1 MFDYR
6 TGRLETGFFHNP
18 HYFEALEAG
27 TIARRNDNHNQNGC
41 DFNDYD
47 FIDYIQWIESHGTSC
62 MGIQNILG
70 LLRHIDQIMLPKYL
84 PNTIDQECREM
95 RVRYLLNELSEEHW
109 MKRLKVLEK
118 RREKNKEI
126 YQLMELF
133 KDVGNDVT
141 INIMEIYRSQTPHLM
156 TPGSQVE
163 INGVSVNPTE
173 EVINNIAEIQKMT
186 QYINDKFSEMSKQF
200 NSQFPFIN
208 EKWKR
213 NLCYLI

>member
-1 MFDYR
+1 MQVEIQLNMLVSGLSKEEY
-6 TGRLETGFFHNP
+6 NP
-18 HYFEALEAG
+18 FYQ
-27 TIARRNDNHNQNGC
+27 TYISKVQN
-41 DFNDYD
+41 N
-47 FIDYIQWIESHGTSC
+47 E
-62 MGIQNILG
+62 
-70 LLRHIDQIMLPKYL
+70 LLKCLKENKSASLSI
-84 PNTIDQECREM
+84 
-95 RVRYLLNELSEEHW
+95 LNELSEEQW
-109 MKRLKVLEK
+109 VKRLKVLEK